1 MNRMEIEGIYLKSLR
16 NEEHYKPN
24 IDFSV
29 FVADQNTRV
38 GNYNNLL
45 AQRHGHNAKQKGND
59 ADNTEN
65 K

>member
-1 MNRMEIEGIYLKSLR
+1 MEIQPIHLFILR
-16 NEEHYKPN
+16 NEELYKPN

-29 FVADQNTRV
+29 FVADQNTRG
-38 GNYNNLL
+38 GNYNKLP